1 LNKYINGGIFL
12 LNKSCNDF
20 ILELSSKSPVPGG
33 GGASAYVGALGMAL
47 GSMVGN
53 LTLGKKKYAD
63 VQDDIHALLEKSQE
77 IIDSLKLL
85 VNKDA
90 DVFYPLSQAY
100 GLPQNTEDEKSVKE
114 AELQRVLYDA
124 TMVPLEIAKQC
135 LRAIELHEE
144 YAKKGTRIAISDV
157 GVGVA
162 FCKAALQGAKLNVL
176 INTKIMKDKEL
187 KESIENQL
195 SEIETV
201 GIAKADKVFQQVE
214 DLLRV

>member
-1 LNKYINGGIFL
+1 MLNI
-12 LNKSCNDF
+12 SCNDF
-20 ILELSSKSPVPGG
+20 IEELSSKAPVPGG
-33 GGASAYVGALGMAL
+33 GGASAYIGALGMAL

-63 VQDDIHALLEKSQE
+63 VQDDILVLLEKSEE

-85 VNKDA
+85 VKKDA

-100 GLPQNTEDEKSVKE
+100 GLPQNTEEEKNIKE
-114 AELQRVLYDA
+114 MELQRVLYDA
-124 TMVPLEIAKQC
+124 TMVPLEIARQC
-135 LRAIELHEE
+135 LKAIELQEE
-144 YAKKGTRIAISDV
+144 YANKGTRIAVSDV
-157 GVGVA
+157 GVGVI

-187 KESIENQL
+187 KDSIEKQL
-195 SEIETV
+195 REIEAV

-214 DLLRV
+214 GLLIG